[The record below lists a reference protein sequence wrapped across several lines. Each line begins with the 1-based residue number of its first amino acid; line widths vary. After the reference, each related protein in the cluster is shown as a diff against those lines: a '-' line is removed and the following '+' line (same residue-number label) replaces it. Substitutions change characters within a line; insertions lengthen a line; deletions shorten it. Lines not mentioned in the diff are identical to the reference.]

1 MAVITKLKMHIPLI
15 LAFLLLRTY
24 YSKLLAQIHTHT
36 HTQKDGHSRA
46 AYSRKKVETTS
57 KSFSSLMVK
66 YIHTVEYYT
75 TFKTV
80 IDLLVLFVL
89 M

>member
-15 LAFLLLRTY
+15 LAFLLLRIY

-36 HTQKDGHSRA
+36 QRGRSSA
-46 AYSRKKVETTS
+46 AYSRKKMETTS

-66 YIHTVEYYT
+66 YIHTVEYYK